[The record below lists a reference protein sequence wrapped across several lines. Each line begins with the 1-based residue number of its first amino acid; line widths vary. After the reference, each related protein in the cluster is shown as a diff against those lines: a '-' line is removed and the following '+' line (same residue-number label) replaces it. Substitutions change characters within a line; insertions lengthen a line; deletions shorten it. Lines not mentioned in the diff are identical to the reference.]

1 MRWTLWL
8 MGIAVIVGFTT
19 MPLSNYVG
27 HSHWDHV
34 SWVPFYDQRLSLPD
48 ILGNVALFFP
58 FGYFF
63 PRVLHGLPLKRIWG
77 LPILT
82 AATLSTAVECFQ
94 VYTHNRIRS
103 TTDICAN
110 LLGAMLGVL
119 LQRNH

>member
-1 MRWTLWL
+1 MRWALWF
-8 MGIAVIVGFTT
+8 MWIAAIVGFTT

-27 HSHWDHV
+27 HAHWDQV
-34 SWVPFYDQRLSLPD
+34 SWVPFYDQRLNLAD

-63 PRVLHGLPLKRIWG
+63 PRGLHGPSQRIWG

-94 VYTHNRIRS
+94 VYTHNRTPS

-110 LLGAMLGVL
+110 LLGAMLGLL
-119 LQRNH
+119 LQRNR

>member
-1 MRWTLWL
+1 MRWALWF
-8 MGIAVIVGFTT
+8 MGIATIVGFTT

-34 SWVPFYDQRLSLPD
+34 SWVPFYDQRLNLPD

-63 PRVLHGLPLKRIWG
+63 PRVLHGLSLKRIWG

-110 LLGAMLGVL
+110 LLG
-119 LQRNH
+119 